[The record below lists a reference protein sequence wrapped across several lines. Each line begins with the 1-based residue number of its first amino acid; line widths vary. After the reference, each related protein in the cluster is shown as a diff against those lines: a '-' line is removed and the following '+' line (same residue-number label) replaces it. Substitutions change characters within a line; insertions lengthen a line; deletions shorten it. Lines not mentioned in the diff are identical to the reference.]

1 MLYKFTALMLV
12 VLMLGFVQAQ
22 NRTGKYHQLLPNVAL
37 TGDEPSV
44 VSNSEVVISHPPFT
58 SRPVNSGMFTWEM
71 HNIYDLASGYDLQSN
86 SSTKQVWYDLN
97 NPGFLHSVFTVS
109 AQPSGWTDRTSM
121 YVGSTDNGV
130 TWFELGGVPV
140 NTGTGGRS
148 GYSVIS
154 GTSTGA
160 AVIMGHPEYDTP
172 VRPRTMLFID
182 EGPFSY
188 NFTPY
193 QPDPLASDPTNW
205 PIWPRMT
212 IDANDNVI
220 IAASQSAN
228 YGTAD
233 SMYTNRFDFGS
244 SLFDGWQIHDGD
256 QAETYPIEISPAGTV
271 AQTFLGEPTI
281 TTDIGCVFYRES
293 TDGGQSW
300 ENPTK
305 IYTREPGDT
314 SMGAIRGIALNFYD
328 EEPCIVFET
337 ALQLW
342 ATQNY
347 FQDGPAQLVFWSPN
361 INGGQPKVIL
371 DDSWANFNPG
381 GGPNDVML
389 GISRP
394 VLARTQ
400 IGGYLLL
407 AFNAAS
413 SNLDPYNA
421 LAPYFDGWFMYS
433 SDGGDTWSDPEK
445 FTPDGPP
452 LTDWRY
458 ASIPEVLPVEQ
469 GVDNIATVHIV
480 MEGDTLAGSQVN
492 GTPKLVSAHYFHFS
506 TEINLGPNA
515 VGDPS
520 VVNEYNLGQNYPN
533 PFNPSTTINYS
544 LAERSVVALKVYD
557 VLGNEVASLVNT
569 TQEAGTHSVKFD
581 ASKLASGLYIY
592 TLNAG
597 DFTSSKK
604 MMLLK

>member
-1 MLYKFTALMLV
+1 MLYKFTALILV
-12 VLMLGFVQAQ
+12 VLMSGFIQAQ

-37 TGDEPSV
+37 TGDEASV
-44 VSNSEVVISHPPFT
+44 IGNSEVVTSQPPFT
-58 SRPVNSGMFTWEM
+58 SGPVNSGSLTWEM

-86 SSTKQVWYDLN
+86 ASTSQVWYDLN
-97 NPGFLHSVFTVS
+97 NPGVLHSVFMVS
-109 AQPSGWTDRTSM
+109 ALASGWADRTSM

-140 NTGTGGRS
+140 NTGTSGRS
-148 GYSVIS
+148 GYCRIS
-154 GTSTGA
+154 GTSDGK
-160 AVIMGHPEYDTP
+160 AVIMNHPEYDTP
-172 VRPRTMLFID
+172 ARPRSILYID
-182 EGPFSY
+182 SGPFDY
-188 NFTPY
+188 NFTAYEPGLLTGDPNPY
-193 QPDPLASDPTNW
+193 V
-205 PIWPRMT
+205 IWPRFT
-212 IDANDNVI
+212 VDGNNNVI
-220 IAASQSAN
+220 FGGAQSTN

-233 SMYTNRFDFGS
+233 SMYTNYFDAGS
-244 SLFDGWQIHDGD
+244 SSFDGYVVHDGD
-256 QAETYPIEISPAGTV
+256 QAEVYPIEISPAGKV
-271 AQTFLGEPTI
+271 AQAF
-281 TTDIGCVFYRES
+281 IGGVDAVTGDVWYRES
-293 TDGGQSW
+293 LDGGQTW
-300 ENPTK
+300 EAPTM

-314 SMGAIRGIALNFYD
+314 TMGAIRGIALNFYG
-328 EEPCIVFET
+328 EEPCVVFET
-337 ALQLW
+337 ALQVW
-342 ATQNY
+342 PSNY

-361 INGGQPKVIL
+361 INGGQPKVLL
-371 DDSWANFNPG
+371 DDSWVNFNPG

-407 AFNAAS
+407 SFNAAS

-421 LAPYFDGWFMYS
+421 NAPYFDGWFMYS

-458 ASIPEVLPVEQ
+458 ASMPQVLPVEQ

-480 MEGDTLAGSQVN
+480 MEGDTLAGSQVQ
-492 GTPKLVSAHYFHFS
+492 GTPKAVSAYFFHFS

-520 VVNEYNLGQNYPN
+520 VVNEFNLGQNYPN

-544 LAERSVVALKVYD
+544 LAERSVVALRVYD

-581 ASKLASGLYIY
+581 ASKLASGLYVY